1 MPSSATRICVY
12 YPFAISLSSP
22 YWLAVFTQWS
32 VDADAVQHERE
43 YSDPL
48 LTTGAKIQ
56 AFKRNKDMF
65 QRLKVPLGFARYVF
79 QSIMRLLAFRY
90 VAWYKKC

>member
-1 MPSSATRICVY
+1 MPSCAIRICEY

-22 YWLAVFTQWS
+22 YWLAVFTQRS

-43 YSDPL
+43 YSDSM
-48 LTTGAKIQ
+48 LTAGAKKL
-56 AFKRNKDMF
+56 ASKRNKDMF

-79 QSIMRLLAFRY
+79 QSITRLLY
-90 VAWYKKC
+90 V